1 MATSLS
7 QVDEEAYGSIE
18 DLYTIPERTE
28 PPDKDDIKQSMHIFK
43 EIPDPELSSEHED
56 LLSNLR
62 THMLDLID
70 RISIEIPDKIVNNQE
85 ADEASNY
92 LQTISKKIN
101 LISSIPDDIRD
112 KPNSK
117 RLNTLLTHDIDILNR
132 ATQDFVELY

>member
-1 MATSLS
+1 MATSSS

-70 RISIEIPDKIVNNQE
+70 RISIEIPDKIVNKK
-85 ADEASNY
+85 
-92 LQTISKKIN
+92 QTKPVITSK
-101 LISSIPDDIRD
+101 P
-112 KPNSK
+112 
-117 RLNTLLTHDIDILNR
+117 
-132 ATQDFVELY
+132 